1 MYSTVGF
8 SKIEIVE
15 NARKVTTIW
24 LEVAYMLVLWRKPH
38 CMLMLKIYKIS
49 MCKLNNVFLL
59 YKLG

>member
-24 LEVAYMLVLWRKPH
+24 LEVAYMLVLW
-38 CMLMLKIYKIS
+38 
-49 MCKLNNVFLL
+49 
-59 YKLG
+59 